1 MKLVDSDTRYF
12 EQGTGTVQVVV
23 DISYD
28 SCFVDYEPDTPFT
41 VSIRRWAPCSPNHGP
56 CPCCKQRIK
65 NKEVFKYRLYRATE
79 DEVIKLAN
87 VLHERVSGLLER
99 GYIRPMLGS
108 FGIHYL
114 YSRQTDLPSR
124 LEVIE
129 V

>member
-1 MKLVDSDTRYF
+1 MRLVDSDTRYF

-28 SCFVDYEPDTPFT
+28 SFVDFGPAHPFT
-41 VSIRRWAPCSPNHGP
+41 VSIRRWFPCSPNHGP

-87 VLHERVSGLLER
+87 VLYERVSNLDDR
-99 GYIRPMLGS
+99 GHIRPLLGS